1 MLHFQKSQPSNLDDI
16 AVLHRACFTESLSRE
31 LGTGYARKTLQ
42 WFLTDA
48 NRFLWHVENE
58 GKIVGYVGGFISQY
72 PGDGST
78 SGMLRYAMREA
89 VTGVAKKP
97 WLIFNK
103 QIRQMYPIIF
113 KNIYR
118 KIIPKT
124 KVITTI
130 KKYTNDETKA
140 GLVVIGV
147 HPQFRGKGIF
157 EMLMTAFENETVERN
172 IQRMGLSVR
181 KTNQHA
187 IHAYEKCGWQVS
199 IEHADSFEM
208 FKEIS

>member
-31 LGTGYARKTLQ
+31 LGISYARKTLQ

-48 NRFLWHVENE
+48 NRFLLHVENE

-89 VTGVAKKP
+89 VAGVAKKP

-103 QIRQMYPIIF
+103 QIRQMYPLIF

-118 KIIPKT
+118 RIIPKT
-124 KVITTI
+124 NIINTE
-130 KKYTNDETKA
+130 KKYADNEKKA

-147 HPQFRGKGIF
+147 HPHFRGKGIF
-157 EMLMTAFENETVERN
+157 EMLMTAFEKETTERH
-172 IQRMGLSVR
+172 IHKMGLSVR

-199 IEHADSFEM
+199 IEHVDSYEM
-208 FKEIS
+208 FKEIL